1 MNVFYSSILELA
13 FFSTVRAQFII
24 YIKSF
29 PYYSVSK
36 RMIILY
42 VLPLPRAST
51 ILFTPSS
58 AISTYTIDTR
68 PQRRFFKSSKAKRFL
83 KKISEDREDTQ
94 KISSFQSEESST
106 EKLIFRKIS

>member
-1 MNVFYSSILELA
+1 MNVFYSLILELD

-58 AISTYTIDTR
+58 VISTYLVLLTIPKT
-68 PQRRFFKSSKAKRFL
+68 
-83 KKISEDREDTQ
+83 
-94 KISSFQSEESST
+94 SEEVQPK
-106 EKLIFRKIS
+106 ELPVR